1 MILMATAINL
11 KIKINPQYAEL
22 VRALSNKEYAELKES
37 IKEKGL
43 HLPIIIN
50 QDNTILDGHHRYQI
64 CNELDIEP
72 KYEVKTFEDLLEE
85 KSFVIDINDKRR
97 QLNDF
102 GKAEMAYR
110 LEEIEKEKA
119 RLRQL
124 SQLKD
129 VKDNLPI

>member
-22 VRALSNKEYAELKES
+22 VRPLSDKERAELRES
-37 IKEKGL
+37 IREKGL

-64 CNELDIEP
+64 CNELGIDP
-72 KYEVKTFEDLLEE
+72 KYEVKIFEDLLEE

-102 GKAEMAYR
+102 AKSENAYK
-110 LEEIEKEKA
+110 LEEIESEKA
-119 RLRQL
+119 RLRSL
-124 SQLKD
+124 NNLK
-129 VKDNLPI
+129 NLK